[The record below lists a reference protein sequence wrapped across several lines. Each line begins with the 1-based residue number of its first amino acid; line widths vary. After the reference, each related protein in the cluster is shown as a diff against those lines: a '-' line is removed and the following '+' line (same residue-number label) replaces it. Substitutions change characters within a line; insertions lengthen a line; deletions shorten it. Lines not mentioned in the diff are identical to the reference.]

1 MIWLLSFAVSIVFLI
16 LRRFRKES
24 DLDPILWK
32 WFVRSNLELI
42 GRIKTPRAVKSVV
55 GQGRLWP
62 TGEWHSRS
70 TPSFGNSRCVP
81 ALTLRAMNG
90 LAIFRAALETRS
102 DNFNKLNG
110 GKLIR
115 AAIVWVY
122 EAHGQAD
129 TS

>member
-70 TPSFGNSRCVP
+70 TPSSGNTRCVP
-81 ALTLRAMNG
+81 ALTLRAING
-90 LAIFRAALETRS
+90 LLIPIPTHSFSTPNGGRAARS
-102 DNFNKLNG
+102 AMPAE
-110 GKLIR
+110 R
-115 AAIVWVY
+115 HQVAYTHAR
-122 EAHGQAD
+122 
-129 TS
+129 